1 MNKGIGQYRQI
12 GVETA
17 LENASPHRLIQLL
30 FEGALSQLANVKGA
44 IVNRDTVRLQTSIKK
59 TSTILVGLEEGLD
72 LEKGGEI
79 AANLE
84 ALYQYMQAELLS
96 IQISM
101 NEEKVDALINLLSD
115 IKSGWDGISPE
126 GLASSKETDQT
137 I

>member
-44 IVNRDTVRLQTSIKK
+44 IANRDTVRLQTSIKK
-59 TSTILVGLEEGLD
+59 ASNILVGLEEGLD
-72 LEKGGEI
+72 LEKGGDI

-84 ALYQYMQAELLS
+84 ALYQYMQTELLAV
-96 IQISM
+96 QVSM
-101 NEEKVDALINLLSD
+101 KEEKVDALINLLAD
-115 IKSGWDGISPE
+115 IKSGWDAISPE
-126 GLASSKETDQT
+126 KLASSQEASQKV
-137 I
+137 